1 MANNGILVLG
11 GTGKTGRRLVGA
23 LRARGAEVRAASRS
37 GEVRFDWD
45 DRSTWAPAFT
55 GVRAAYVV
63 DLQDKP
69 GQWDAETQIRALAE
83 QAVAQGVERLVLL
96 QARVHGLVGGKD
108 LKAGE
113 GAVRESGAEWTIL
126 RPNWFF
132 QNFDEGVLFDAVL
145 AGELRLPAGQG
156 REPFVDAGD
165 VAEVA
170 AAALL
175 EDGHQ
180 GQILELSGPAALS
193 LTEAAALLS
202 EASGR
207 EIRYVPV
214 DHQEYV
220 DELVSYEVPA
230 DYALFVADLV
240 AQIRDNRN
248 TATTPTVE
256 RILGR
261 PPRDFADFAK
271 SAAADGAWQE

>member
-180 GQILELSGPAALS
+180 GQILELSGPASLS

>member
-11 GTGKTGRRLVGA
+11 GTGKTGRRLVST

-180 GQILELSGPAALS
+180 GQIHELSGPASLS
-193 LTEAAALLS
+193 LAEAAALLS

-240 AQIRDNRN
+240 AQIRDNHN

-271 SAAADGAWQE
+271 SAAADGVWQD